1 MGQFVLKFKKAVY
14 PAFNLLSGLSI
25 RLFKPFEKGDFIE
38 INGYL
43 GSVEHKGFKK
53 TTLKNIEG
61 EHVQIAN
68 TLFYTRHLHNLTHEN
83 IVNVD
88 LTVAVEYS
96 EEMSKVKQLIFE
108 FLSKNNSV
116 LKSPAPKI
124 FVKKMKNA
132 HVELGVKIWCSIE
145 KYLEVEAESEVL
157 LKEYLKAKGISLEH
171 ENNELN
177 KLMMA

>member
-1 MGQFVLKFKKAVY
+1 MGQFVLKIKKAIY

-25 RLFKPFEKGDFIE
+25 RVFKPFEKGDFIE

-53 TTLKNIEG
+53 TILKNIEG
-61 EHVQIAN
+61 EQVQIAN
-68 TLFYTRHLHNLTHEN
+68 TLFYTKHLHNLTHEN
-83 IVNVD
+83 IVNID
-88 LTVAVEYS
+88 LYVAVDYC
-96 EEMSKVKQLIFE
+96 EEMTKVKKMILE
-108 FLSKNNSV
+108 YLMNNGGL

-124 FVKKMKNA
+124 FVKKIKNA
-132 HVELGVKIWCSIE
+132 HVELGIKIWCSIE
-145 KYLEVEAESEVL
+145 KYLEVEAETEAL
-157 LKEYLKAKGISLEH
+157 LKEYLRAKGISLEP